1 MTAEEHLKEI
11 INNLNQRISEI
22 ENNGVPG
29 VRDFFATSALSILA
43 NDFWTKNVPAEV
55 IAAVITSYSIHYTK
69 LYEVELILKQ
79 AELEKRRGTYLHG
92 IPKLILNKSYNFV

>member
-55 IAAVITSYSIHYTK
+55 IAAKAYKIADAMI
-69 LYEVELILKQ
+69 VERERKN
-79 AELEKRRGTYLHG
+79 ETDGH
-92 IPKLILNKSYNFV
+92 S